1 MTRPPGRSG
10 GAGRGPK
17 VHGTRGSSGG
27 DMGDSLGPGDGLL
40 GGCWSFLNGLF
51 WVVVIVAV
59 CVVIGLVL

>member
-1 MTRPPGRSG
+1 
-10 GAGRGPK
+10 
-17 VHGTRGSSGG
+17 
-27 DMGDSLGPGDGLL
+27 MGDSLGPGDGLL